1 MAVTENVE
9 EFDMSPEE
17 ALADA
22 IEQFRSQGVD
32 LSNIVTE
39 GGESKS
45 EHPVLQPLNK
55 LRTALDAE
63 SEEFGEVLEALEQL
77 RTSCADNKD
86 HKTVAGSNGA
96 LDLVAQVAAAGSG
109 EASVT
114 KASYTAMRTLISK
127 HAENR
132 KLVPK
137 PFVEAVAAAI
147 LATPDDN
154 ELFATTLGLAATL
167 CFRTESHKRIMYD
180 AGVATAAVGVL
191 GTHVDHTAV
200 LRASMGLLRN
210 VVTNDD
216 RSEPMSKAFDFA
228 RELHEAGLS
237 TAVLAVAR
245 ANASNG
251 GVTAD
256 AFSVLRSVCVNNTIC
271 TEVVEEGKVLD
282 LVTDAMTTMQ
292 ADTKVTG
299 AGASLLR
306 TLAGNDDN
314 KKLIGAADSPSL
326 KVLLQAM
333 QKHMD
338 DAKVAEHCCG
348 AVAALSLR
356 CPENAETLVD
366 NGAHTLLARALR
378 THAAKSAPVSRQACL
393 AVRNIASRS
402 IALRPK
408 LVSEG
413 LEKLLNIVM
422 VTHDSSRDQAK
433 AALRDLGLEYGGMG
447 VSMYEEKK

>member
-1 MAVTENVE
+1 M
-9 EFDMSPEE
+9 
-17 ALADA
+17 
-22 IEQFRSQGVD
+22 
-32 LSNIVTE
+32 
-39 GGESKS
+39 
-45 EHPVLQPLNK
+45 
-55 LRTALDAE
+55 
-63 SEEFGEVLEALEQL
+63 
-77 RTSCADNKD
+77 
-86 HKTVAGSNGA
+86 
-96 LDLVAQVAAAGSG
+96 
-109 EASVT
+109 
-114 KASYTAMRTLISK
+114 
-127 HAENR
+127 
-132 KLVPK
+132 PK

-147 LATPDDN
+147 LATPDDT

-167 CFRTESHKRIMYD
+167 CFRTEAHKRIMYD

-326 KVLLQAM
+326 KVLLQVRL
-333 QKHMD
+333 H
-338 DAKVAEHCCG
+338 VLGG
-348 AVAALSLR
+348 AAATVLLM
-356 CPENAETLVD
+356 
-366 NGAHTLLARALR
+366 AHTGMWLPCMAVCRAGDAEAHGRRQGRGALLWCCRGAQ
-378 THAAKSAPVSRQACL
+378 SAVPGECRDVGGQRCAHTAGQGPAHPRRQVCSGEPPGVPCGTKHRVQIDCASTQGRREPVCL
-393 AVRNIASRS
+393 CCVC
-402 IALRPK
+402 
-408 LVSEG
+408 V
-413 LEKLLNIVM
+413 
-422 VTHDSSRDQAK
+422 
-433 AALRDLGLEYGGMG
+433 
-447 VSMYEEKK
+447 